1 MTQSVPCPRSKRI
14 TDILLAGAM
23 LLVALPLFLL
33 IAALIKLSGLF
44 RPEDRGPVF
53 RSEIRI
59 SDGRAFRL
67 YKFRFIRQEIL
78 NAEKEIRSIGRSK
91 VLEQD
96 EYCTAVGGVL
106 KRWYLDELPQ
116 LFSILRGDLSWVG
129 PRPFPLSDY
138 KYDLRLG
145 RLRKKLIRAGLTGLF
160 QSRKGNHPGKTD
172 CDLDNEYIATCRI
185 LGPRK
190 RWFYDM
196 GILTRTLWTI
206 AQGKGL

>member
-1 MTQSVPCPRSKRI
+1 MF
-14 TDILLAGAM
+14 
-23 LLVALPLFLL
+23 LVALPLFLL
-33 IAALIKLSGLF
+33 IPVLIKLSGLF
-44 RPEDRGPVF
+44 RSEDRGPVL

-59 SDGRAFRL
+59 SGGNAFRL
-67 YKFRFIRQEIL
+67 YEFRFIRQEVL
-78 NAEKEIRSIGRSK
+78 SAEKEIRSIGRSK

-96 EYCTAVGGVL
+96 EYCTAVGRVL

-145 RLRKKLIRAGLTGLF
+145 RLRKKLIQAGLTGLF
-160 QSRKGNHPGKTD
+160 QSRKGHHPGKTD

-185 LGPRK
+185 LRPRQ

-196 GILTRTLWTI
+196 GILARTLWTI
-206 AQGKGL
+206 AQGRGL